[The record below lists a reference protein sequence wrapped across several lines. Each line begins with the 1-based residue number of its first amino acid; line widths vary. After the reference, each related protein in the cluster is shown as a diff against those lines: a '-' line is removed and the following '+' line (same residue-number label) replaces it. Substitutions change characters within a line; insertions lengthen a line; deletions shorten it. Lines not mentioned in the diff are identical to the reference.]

1 MLADRPYMPDY
12 GIRPPD
18 AGTGLLPW
26 SWAVQRLTS
35 ARHYWVGTVGQ
46 DGRPH
51 TSPVWAVWHG
61 ERVVFSCGNR
71 SRKARDLDARPHC
84 TVATDDAR
92 NPVVVEGVAERI
104 TDRDAGRTPTAG
116 GSASVAAVEA
126 VRLAMVAKYDYEM
139 TLDFLLANAL
149 FAVRPVKV
157 LGLVEDD
164 FTGSPTRWVLE
175 TD

>member
-1 MLADRPYMPDY
+1 MPGY
-12 GIRPPD
+12 GIRAPD

-26 SWAVQRLTS
+26 SWAVQRLVES
-35 ARHYWVGTVGQ
+35 RHYWIGTVGP

-92 NPVVVEGVAERI
+92 NPVVVEGTAGRI
-104 TDRDAGRTPTAG
+104 TDRE
-116 GSASVAAVEA
+116 VAEA
-126 VRLAMVAKYDYEM
+126 VRLAMVAKYDYEL

-164 FTGSPTRWVLE
+164 FTGSPTRWVPE

>member
-12 GIRPPD
+12 GIQPPD

-26 SWAVQRLTS
+26 SWAVDRLSS
-35 ARHYWVGTVGQ
+35 ARYYWVGTVGP

-61 ERVVFSCGNR
+61 GRVVFSCGNR
-71 SRKARDLDARPHC
+71 SRKARNLDARPHC

-104 TDRDAGRTPTAG
+104 TVPEAT
-116 GSASVAAVEA
+116 EA

-139 TLDFLLANAL
+139 TLDFLLSNAL
-149 FAVRPVKV
+149 YAVRPVKV

-164 FTGSPTRWVLE
+164 FTGSPTRWVPE
-175 TD
+175 TDGPLSR